1 MDHVKWQV
9 KTSKGYTQL
18 APIKYVIKPTA
29 EEDTQE
35 NHLWCELTLFID
47 WLNWFNFQFITDK
60 GFMVISHQGIWS
72 KIFYQNTFPQNVIF
86 IAHAEWVIKLMSE
99 FFVHILPH

>member
-1 MDHVKWQV
+1 MDYVKWQV

-72 KIFYQNTFPQNVIF
+72 ITFYQSIFLQNVIF